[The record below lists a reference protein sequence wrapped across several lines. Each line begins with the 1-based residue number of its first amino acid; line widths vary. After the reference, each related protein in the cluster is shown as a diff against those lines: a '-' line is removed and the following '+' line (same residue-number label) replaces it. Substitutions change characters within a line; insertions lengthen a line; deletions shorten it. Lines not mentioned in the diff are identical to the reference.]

1 MFSEKLI
8 TNSPLWFFDNFTMR
22 YSSRANR
29 RGAQRWLSGRGNS
42 KRNAQAK
49 ATDWKEQTKV
59 VCPCTALAISAC
71 SSCMAGSSRQT
82 QSKRGRALNSS
93 SALLFACDRAV
104 AMGAKEPLNQ
114 NRRNIICTLGEW
126 MPPHQHHAINESG
139 VRLFYDIS
147 CCMEKMCPTFFAHWQ
162 SARWSRTYGISWN
175 IDVVQNWAFLMP
187 QMPRQGRRDF
197 LAKCRSQNLR
207 TIFRNLSIGLP
218 S

>member
-1 MFSEKLI
+1 MHSVGYRAEEIVKEMPKQKQQ
-8 TNSPLWFFDNFTMR
+8 TER
-22 YSSRANR
+22 SR
-29 RGAQRWLSGRGNS
+29 QRWS
-42 KRNAQAK
+42 
-49 ATDWKEQTKV
+49 
-59 VCPCTALAISAC
+59 ALALLWPFLPAPPVWLAV
-71 SSCMAGSSRQT
+71 AGRHKVKEGEHWT
-82 QSKRGRALNSS
+82 LL
-93 SALLFACDRAV
+93 LLFYSLVIGLLLWAR
-104 AMGAKEPLNQ
+104 KNQ